1 MTRPFSQF
9 FAQADDF
16 AQLESELHAGLDL
29 FWKTA
34 AVIMHDSPIH
44 LAPPSPALFSL
55 ESNFFSTLFL
65 YSYYRTGVASDR
77 RVLYVAVNQ
86 CLRGMVTG
94 CDNILD
100 DEYKMTLETDLPGR
114 AHRFRSV
121 LDIMVS
127 DRTLF
132 ALLTRYCTEHNLPV
146 EKALEASAASLQAL
160 ARSGAQE
167 ASEEAGIEER
177 LTPEDILLTIHHLK
191 TGILFQSPWVIP
203 TILEAAVPPEAPA
216 MREALY
222 DIGIGC
228 QILDDVVDFFVDL
241 RNRRHNYV
249 ASHLAH
255 RQPAAVWRRMESLS
269 AEENARD
276 VFYAEFP
283 AIYRSMT
290 SEGLSRLEGGLRR
303 LFFER
308 HHPLVRPAA
317 LFIAGRIGV
326 HLEG

>member
-1 MTRPFSQF
+1 MTRPFSQII
-9 FAQADDF
+9 AQTGDF
-16 AQLESELHAGLDL
+16 AQLESELQTGLER

-34 AVIMHDSPIH
+34 AVIMRDSPIH
-44 LAPPSPALFSL
+44 LAPQKSSLFSL

-65 YSYYRTGVASDR
+65 YSYYRTGLAPDR

-100 DEYKMTLETDLPGR
+100 DEYKMTLETDLPAQ

-132 ALLTRYCTEHNLPV
+132 ALLTRYCTEHNLPM
-146 EKALEASAASLQAL
+146 EKALEASAASLHAL

-167 ASEEAGIEER
+167 ASEEGGIEER
-177 LTPEDILLTIHHLK
+177 LAPEDVLLKIHHLK

-203 TILEAAVPPEAPA
+203 TILEAVVPPGASM
-216 MREALY
+216 MRGALY

-228 QILDDVVDFFVDL
+228 QILDDVVDLFVDL

-255 RQPAAVWRRMESLS
+255 RQPVAVWQRMESLS
-269 AEENARD
+269 AEENAGD
-276 VFYAEFP
+276 ILYAEFP

-290 SEGLSRLEGGLRR
+290 SEGLSRLEDGLRR

-317 LFIAGRIGV
+317 LFIAERIGV

>member
-9 FAQADDF
+9 FSEAGDF
-16 AQLESELHAGLDL
+16 AQFESELHAGLDL

-34 AVIMHDSPIH
+34 AVIMHDSSIH
-44 LAPPSPALFSL
+44 LALSNPSLLSL

-65 YSYYRTGVASDR
+65 YSYYRTGIPTDR
-77 RVLYVAVNQ
+77 RALYVAVNQ

-100 DEYKMTLETDLPGR
+100 DEYKVTLETDLPAQ

-146 EKALEASAASLQAL
+146 EKAIEASAASLQAL

-167 ASEEAGIEER
+167 ASEEGGIGER
-177 LTPEDILLTIHHLK
+177 LVPEDVLLKIHHFK

-203 TILEAAVPPEAPA
+203 SLLEAAVPPEASA
-216 MREALY
+216 MREALH

-228 QILDDVVDFFVDL
+228 QIFDDVVDLFVDL
-241 RNRRHNYV
+241 GNRRHNYV
-249 ASHLAH
+249 ASYLTH
-255 RQPAAVWRRMESLS
+255 RQPADVWRRMESLS
-269 AEENARD
+269 ATENAGD

-283 AIYRSMT
+283 DVYRSMT
-290 SEGLSRLEGGLRR
+290 SEGLSHLEDGLRR
-303 LFFER
+303 LFFQS
-308 HHPLVRPAA
+308 HHHLVRPAA

-326 HLEG
+326 RIDD